1 MPSSKECDL
10 DDQDV
15 KTIDTS
21 CWLFVGRVPNSVS
34 TSELGDYF
42 DQVGTVEKVLIDYG
56 MGLLPLQLKK
66 INKDYLGI
74 LKFESKRSRDD
85 AVEYLNGTVL
95 NGSPLNLEK
104 CTAENVKKALEYFP
118 ESRKGSKREQERSPR
133 RETKLKKLKTKY
145 NLPLFYKFC
154 DLAWLFCMRGN

>member
-1 MPSSKECDL
+1 MEHIFSGMV

-15 KTIDTS
+15 KSIDTS

-66 INKDYLGI
+66 INKVFLRN
-74 LKFESKRSRDD
+74 SQ
-85 AVEYLNGTVL
+85 V
-95 NGSPLNLEK
+95 
-104 CTAENVKKALEYFP
+104 
-118 ESRKGSKREQERSPR
+118 
-133 RETKLKKLKTKY
+133 
-145 NLPLFYKFC
+145 
-154 DLAWLFCMRGN
+154 